1 MVWKCVLIAYFDI
14 LESIPFLAKTTFSI
28 ILIKGI
34 STMNLMT
41 YIGRGLVLC
50 TKRKE
55 QGE

>member
-1 MVWKCVLIAYFDI
+1 MVRKCVLIAYFDI